1 MRLQCIRKSRESSPF
16 RAICDSPPLTNRGVD
31 VTPATFAGGECLG
44 CGHTIQHDIDPA
56 PARRLHRTDPSR
68 PTLMRRA
75 CAMTYGEKDF
85 IKLLLW
91 RGADG
96 RARWV
101 KALRAT
107 ADYYAWTEH
116 FEPWTPK
123 IIGSSAGHTIFQ
135 MPCRSGPGIAAGGKR
150 RRICWSQSTHGNP
163 AGKTNQFTMSNS
175 CRLID
180 YAELAHFSKGNW
192 HWMSGPTGER
202 ISRDR
207 WEAIYETAGH
217 NRGAGLVSA

>member
-1 MRLQCIRKSRESSPF
+1 
-16 RAICDSPPLTNRGVD
+16 
-31 VTPATFAGGECLG
+31 
-44 CGHTIQHDIDPA
+44 
-56 PARRLHRTDPSR
+56 
-68 PTLMRRA
+68 
-75 CAMTYGEKDF
+75 MTYGEKDF
-85 IKLLLW
+85 VKLLIW
-91 RGADG
+91 RDSGG

-101 KALRAT
+101 QALRAT

-116 FEPWTPK
+116 FELWIPG
-123 IIGSSAGHTIFQ
+123 GSWERNGYTFFHK
-135 MPCRSGPGIAAGGKR
+135 PDRSGPGIATGGKR
-150 RRICWSQSTHGNP
+150 RRICWSQSRHGNP

-192 HWMSGPTGER
+192 HWMSGPSGER

-207 WEAIYETAGH
+207 WEAIYNTAGQ

>member
-1 MRLQCIRKSRESSPF
+1 
-16 RAICDSPPLTNRGVD
+16 
-31 VTPATFAGGECLG
+31 
-44 CGHTIQHDIDPA
+44 
-56 PARRLHRTDPSR
+56 
-68 PTLMRRA
+68 
-75 CAMTYGEKDF
+75 MTYGEKDF
-85 IKLLLW
+85 VKLLLW
-91 RGADG
+91 RGTDG

-116 FEPWTPK
+116 FERWLPNGAFEQNGMTF
-123 IIGSSAGHTIFQ
+123 FQ
-135 MPCRSGPGIAAGGKR
+135 RPDRSGPGIAAGGKR
-150 RRICWSQSTHGNP
+150 RRICWSKSTHGNP

-192 HWMSGPTGER
+192 HWMSGPSGQR

-207 WEAIYETAGH
+207 WEAIYNTAGQ